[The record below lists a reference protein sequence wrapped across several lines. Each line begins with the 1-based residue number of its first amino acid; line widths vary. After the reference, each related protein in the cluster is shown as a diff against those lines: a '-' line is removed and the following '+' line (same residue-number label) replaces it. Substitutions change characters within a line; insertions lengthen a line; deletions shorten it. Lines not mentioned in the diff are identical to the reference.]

1 MLLLICNLLCRTV
14 GLSYVSSLMSR
25 RFGKTAVSTRVPLT
39 SHDFTT
45 LAFLCLCTVF
55 PSKDKTQKEEENKG
69 LFSKFRKSRK
79 KSEQVM
85 Q

>member
-1 MLLLICNLLCRTV
+1 MQ
-14 GLSYVSSLMSR
+14 VSK
-25 RFGKTAVSTRVPLT
+25 FGKTAVSTRVPLT

-45 LAFLCLCTVF
+45 LVFLCLCTVF
-55 PSKDKTQKEEENKG
+55 PSKDKTLKEEENKG

-79 KSEQVM
+79 KSEQVK